1 MMDFEKFTDA
11 VLKEVRE
18 KTTGN
23 VRLKKIRKNNGVEMD
38 GLWIQENGDHI
49 SPIVY
54 LNPYYFRYLNGRS
67 IGQVADDIYAAC
79 VEKGVA
85 EDFDISKFMDYS
97 QAKSNLVFRLV
108 NYEKNELLL
117 QEVPHYKFLDL
128 AVVFFYLV
136 CDAGEKGQTSVLIY
150 NEHLERWGVSTEDI
164 VELAYENTP
173 KLLGYDFIS
182 MSQLL
187 DEVCLGESGVEIPQP
202 EKGNLR
208 EMLILT
214 NHSRINGAACLIY
227 PHILEELSQQKDS
240 NLIILPSSIH
250 EVILIPVKEDTVFD
264 REEFCRMIREINE
277 TQVEDTE
284 VLSDHPYFYNRMTAE
299 LSAA

>member
-1 MMDFEKFTDA
+1 MDFKRFTEN
-11 VLKEVRE
+11 VLKEIRK

-23 VRLKKIRKNNGVEMD
+23 VRMKKIRKNNSVEMG
-38 GLWIQENGDHI
+38 GLWIQENGNHI
-49 SPIVY
+49 FPIVY

-79 VEKGVA
+79 VEKGAADVFNIDQFA
-85 EDFDISKFMDYS
+85 DFE
-97 QAKSNLVFRLV
+97 QAKPNLVFRLI
-108 NYEKNELLL
+108 NYEKNKLLL
-117 QEVPHYKFLDL
+117 EEVPHHKFLDL
-128 AVVFFYLV
+128 AVVFCYLV
-136 CDAGEKGQTSVLIY
+136 CDAGEKGQASVLIR

-164 VELAYENTP
+164 AELAYENTP
-173 KLLGYDFIS
+173 KLLGCDFVS
-182 MSQLL
+182 MGQLL
-187 DEVCLGESGVEIPQP
+187 DEVCLGESGREIPQSGTGDLP
-202 EKGNLR
+202 

-227 PHILEELSQQKDS
+227 PHILEELSQKKDS

-250 EVILIPVKEDTVFD
+250 EVILIPVKEDTVPD
-264 REEFCRMIREINE
+264 REKLCRMICEVNE

-299 LSAA
+299 ILAA

>member
-1 MMDFEKFTDA
+1 MDFEGFTDT
-11 VLKEVRE
+11 VLKEIG
-18 KTTGN
+18 KMTMGN
-23 VRLKKIRKNNGVEMD
+23 VGMKKIRKNNGVEMD

-54 LNPYYFRYLNGRS
+54 LDPYYFRYLNGRS
-67 IGQVADDIYAAC
+67 IGQVVDDIYAAC

-85 EDFDISKFMDYS
+85 DDFDVSKFMDYR
-97 QAKSNLVFRLV
+97 QAKPNLVFRLV

-117 QEVPHYKFLDL
+117 QEVPHHKFLDL
-128 AVVFFYLV
+128 AAVFCYLV
-136 CDAGEKGQTSVLIY
+136 CDDGGKGQVSVLIR

-164 VELAYENTP
+164 AELAYENTP

-182 MSQLL
+182 MGLLL
-187 DEVCLGESGVEIPQP
+187 DEVCLGESGGEIPQSGAGDLP
-202 EKGNLR
+202 

-227 PHILEELSQQKDS
+227 PHILEELSQKKDS
-240 NLIILPSSIH
+240 NLVILPSSIH
-250 EVILIPVKEDTVFD
+250 EVILIPVKEDTVPD
-264 REEFCRMIREINE
+264 REELCRMICEVNK

-299 LSAA
+299 ISAA